1 MFIIMEINI
10 KKQIIKY
17 LYFMFI
23 GVIIGYI
30 IGHCGSRNNIIDIK
44 PVQSRIY
51 ESDTT
56 ASVNGWYGDEFS
68 FEIVS
73 DQQ

>member
-1 MFIIMEINI
+1 MEINI

-17 LYFMFI
+17 LYFMFM

-30 IGHCGSRNNIIDIK
+30 IGHCDSRNDVLNVK
-44 PVQSRIY
+44 PVQPRIY

-68 FEIVS
+68 FEIVG
-73 DQQ
+73 DR